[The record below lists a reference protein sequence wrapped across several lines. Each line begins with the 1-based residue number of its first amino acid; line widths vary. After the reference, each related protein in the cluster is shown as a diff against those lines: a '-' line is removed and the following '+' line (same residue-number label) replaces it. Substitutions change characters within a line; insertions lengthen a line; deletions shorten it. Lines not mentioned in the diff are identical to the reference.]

1 MKAIFTNKGTF
12 ISFSGITRRR
22 DSRYLWV
29 RIGLCGVHGLKDRW
43 VFMFFLFL
51 LTLLGVIVYYTIDL
65 VTLKIA
71 RYMYVISY
79 ACAMFCYIYTGTM
92 NPGVIIRD
100 ENNAIENG
108 DDLEKQGYTYCSI
121 CQLYRPPKANHCNIC
136 GVCFYKYFLI
146 LFLFNPSYDH
156 HCGVI
161 GYFRAESLIHSQC
174 IAKYNLYTF
183 YAFIMSIGITISIA
197 NWYFYNPFHTLPM
210 MRSFFSKFIAP
221 L

>member
-1 MKAIFTNKGTF
+1 
-12 ISFSGITRRR
+12 
-22 DSRYLWV
+22 
-29 RIGLCGVHGLKDRW
+29 
-43 VFMFFLFL
+43 
-51 LTLLGVIVYYTIDL
+51 
-65 VTLKIA
+65 
-71 RYMYVISY
+71 
-79 ACAMFCYIYTGTM
+79 MFCYIYTGTM

-136 GVCFYKYFLI
+136 GVCFY
-146 LFLFNPSYDH
+146 NYDH

-161 GYFRAESLIHSQC
+161 GQC